1 MQKNSNVQ
9 CIMQKNGRS
18 FKWLISVEDVQGSFK
33 WRKRDKLNRWE
44 LIIEEIVGIALSDR
58 YFERTGINLSKIYI
72 SENYYQEYLDWMII
86 KYNCNR

>member
-1 MQKNSNVQ
+1 MEK
-9 CIMQKNGRS
+9 
-18 FKWLISVEDVQGSFK
+18 
-33 WRKRDKLNRWE
+33 
-44 LIIEEIVGIALSDR
+44 EIDGIDLSDR